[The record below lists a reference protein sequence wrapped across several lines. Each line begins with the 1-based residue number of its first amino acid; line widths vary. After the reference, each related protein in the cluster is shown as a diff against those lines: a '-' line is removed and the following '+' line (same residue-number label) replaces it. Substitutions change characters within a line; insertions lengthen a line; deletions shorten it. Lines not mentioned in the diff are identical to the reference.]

1 MKKLFLILISI
12 LMVLSLS
19 ACGESNNNGGSTNVK
34 KTIIEDTTLN
44 KLTFTVP
51 ESTKEVTRFVVQKTD
66 GTIVEKDISYKLESE
81 DLISIGYMPNQVLSE
96 LMDLSNFDSYEA
108 NTQTVYLYGSDT
120 DKYAFIQIDKDLY
133 AVEAQGNNAET
144 LVKNTVD
151 TLGFDGNGE
160 LILNDSDLYDITYEL
175 PEADKNI
182 SNSISVTEDS
192 EGNVVSKYIVF
203 VFGEG
208 EDVSYRLE
216 IEVYKNTTIEELTKD
231 SSKELTETEIN
242 GVKYTVVDNGSD
254 PAYRYYTQHNE
265 DVYRIS
271 NNGKPGWLFAD
282 RTEESYEALDKLL
295 NSISFK

>member
-208 EDVSYRLE
+208 EDVWRGPLRVKLVQPHQIHAEFRQAAGHLVRIRMFGETGGGIEQGAPEACLRPVLEDQLPALGLKEAVASSRRL
-216 IEVYKNTTIEELTKD
+216 V
-231 SSKELTETEIN
+231 
-242 GVKYTVVDNGSD
+242 
-254 PAYRYYTQHNE
+254 
-265 DVYRIS
+265 
-271 NNGKPGWLFAD
+271 GKQ
-282 RTEESYEALDKLL
+282 E
-295 NSISFK
+295 

>member
-1 MKKLFLILISI
+1 MKKIFLILISI

-19 ACGESNNNGGSTNVK
+19 ACGNNSNGGSANVK

-51 ESTKEVTRFVVQKTD
+51 ESTKEVTRFIEQKTD
-66 GTIVEKDISYKLESE
+66 GTLVEKDINYKLESE
-81 DLISIGYMPNQVLSE
+81 DTISIGYMPNQVLSE
-96 LMDLSNFDSYEA
+96 LMDLSNFDSYEV
-108 NTQTVYLYGSDT
+108 NSQTVYLYGSDT
-120 DKYAFIQIDKDLY
+120 DRYAFIQIDKDLY

-151 TLGFDGNGE
+151 TLGYDGNGE
-160 LILNDSDLYDITYEL
+160 LILNDSDLYDITYVL
-175 PEADKNI
+175 PETDKNI
-182 SNSISVTEDS
+182 SNTIGVTEDI
-192 EGNVVSKYIVF
+192 EGNVISKYIIF

-271 NNGKPGWLFAD
+271 NNGKPGWLFPD

-295 NSISFK
+295 NTISFK